1 MKISD
6 LKKEIVIFTSVPFLF
21 FGLKGEVQNNYKI
34 DFSLETQIFAS
45 EFFYDLHKDK
55 DLESRIRFAQDL
67 AAQTLKLI
75 EDSKNPYFALI
86 NKFLDMKYIEKVS
99 KDNKI
104 PFSVNMEGFNA
115 SIGFY
120 NGYIGL
126 TDEINY
132 EKLKNILPVGAVY
145 RINIVK
151 DFTLGR
157 RYNINRGFV
166 QRPFSDFSNRFWPYV
181 IETKELRDYDY
192 LKKLAALSNNLKFY
206 YHVKDYLSEDQRKK
220 FDENLF
226 RSLTFHTLT
235 SSLIR
240 SYVLVEGVYNIEMI
254 HWANRANYLDIY
266 SFMHSNSLENVVS
279 KIQEARKFYQFPD
292 DIITPVEFSNNPHNL
307 LFIVEQFY
315 QLLNKDHLEEIMNR
329 TKGEFLDKNSLKY
342 LKDSLGYDDQ
352 KISDYYERMSDQ
364 AKLDLENYVKR
375 FEKYGKSN
383 EVKEMLILLNLDMDK
398 FMTGS
403 LLFLGNLNFGFY
415 EKFKSSEKSEFLR
428 QAVNTINDI
437 FNVSGYADFNK
448 QGLWYNAQTFIVRHM
463 NNVKNYHQNKI
474 FEFEKEFYF
483 GCEHLGNW
491 KRRYVDIVYPVIM
504 DKDAYG
510 VIEYIK

>member
-1 MKISD
+1 MKN
-6 LKKEIVIFTSVPFLF
+6 LRKELVIFTTVPFLF
-21 FGLKGEVQNNYKI
+21 FGVNDAVERNYKREI
-34 DFSLETQIFAS
+34 PIESKVYAS

-55 DLESRIRFAQDL
+55 DLESRLRYAQDL
-67 AAQTLKLI
+67 AAQTLKVVKN
-75 EDSKNPYFALI
+75 SKDPQIQLL
-86 NKFLDMKYIEKVS
+86 NKFLDTSYIEKVS

-104 PFSVNMEGFNA
+104 PFSVNMEGFNI

-132 EKLKNILPVGAVY
+132 EQLKNNIPVGAVY
-145 RINIVK
+145 KITLVRNI
-151 DFTLGR
+151 TEN
-157 RYNINRGFV
+157 RYYDILAKAFPREGLYPFDWPLKGYRV
-166 QRPFSDFSNRFWPYV
+166 EVVFKRP
-181 IETKELRDYDY
+181 YDY
-192 LKKLAALSNNLKFY
+192 LTSLVALSNNVKFY
-206 YHVKDYLSEDQRKK
+206 FHVKDYLTEGQRKK
-220 FDENLF
+220 LEENVF
-226 RSLTFHTLT
+226 KTGVFHGL
-235 SSLIR
+235 SSALIR

-266 SFMHSNSLENVVS
+266 SFMHSNSLDNVVA

-315 QLLNKDHLEEIMNR
+315 QLLNKDYLEEIMTR
-329 TKGEFLDKNSLKY
+329 TRGEFIDNDSLNK
-342 LKDSLGYDDQ
+342 LKHSLGYDNQ
-352 KISDYYERMSDQ
+352 KIEEYYGKLSDQ
-364 AKLDLENYVKR
+364 AKSDLESYVRR
-375 FEKYGKSN
+375 FDKYGKTN
-383 EVKEMLILLNLDMDK
+383 EVKEMLILLNLEMDK
-398 FMTGS
+398 LMTGS
-403 LLFLGNLNFGFY
+403 LLMLGNLNLGFY
-415 EKFKSSEKSEFLR
+415 NVLKPAEKKEYIR
-428 QAVNTINDI
+428 QGVSTVNDI

-474 FEFEKEFYF
+474 FELEKDFYF

-504 DKDAYG
+504 D
-510 VIEYIK
+510 